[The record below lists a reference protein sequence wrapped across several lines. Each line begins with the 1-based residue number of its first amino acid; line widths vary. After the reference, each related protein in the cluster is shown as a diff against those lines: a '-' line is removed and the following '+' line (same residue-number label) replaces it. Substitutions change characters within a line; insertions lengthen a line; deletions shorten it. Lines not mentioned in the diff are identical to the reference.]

1 MTVSTAVGST
11 DASPSF
17 FFFGGKQSDVV
28 HTQIYLFT
36 TILPKKQEHF
46 NRKKPPKQ
54 GS

>member
-17 FFFGGKQSDVV
+17 VGGKQSDIV

-36 TILPKKQEHF
+36 IIIPEKQERF